1 MREKEIFEILEI
13 MSEGEKSLH
22 RQYEQEG
29 KLQQP
34 KTISVYIWACKYHF
48 KADLKKS
55 EPILEKENKLN
66 DDRHI
71 AAPVSAVKT
80 VLMRIQQS

>member
-48 KADLKKS
+48 KADLKKVNLS
-55 EPILEKENKLN
+55 LKRKIN
-66 DDRHI
+66 
-71 AAPVSAVKT
+71 
-80 VLMRIQQS
+80 